1 MSFTLTLLAILY
13 FSSKPLFH
21 RPVAVKDKSIEN
33 HDRSIVVLPFNNLDN
48 DPDNQYFTDG
58 IWIDILNRLCG
69 IRDLRVISRTTS
81 EYFRGSKLTAREIG
95 SKINVNYI
103 LEGDV
108 RRYGGNVWLA
118 VRLVGIENDRNIW
131 SDQYDMPITDIFR
144 IQFTIAEKI
153 ASELRL
159 VFSGQETGHVE
170 EFPTHDP
177 EAYNLCLLGRYFDER
192 RTKEGMEKSI
202 AYYTKATE
210 IDPDYAQAYTGLAYV
225 YFHYTWENFCSRTA
239 GFEKVRESALRALE
253 IDKNQ
258 AEALTILANLSCMD
272 WKWEKA
278 RKEFMHAIECNPN
291 VELAHRYYSFLL
303 EMLGEQEEARRQIDL
318 ARKIDPLSL
327 SVLWNSS
334 ASYYYSGEYEKAL
347 EELRIYRRSIHHSG

>member
-1 MSFTLTLLAILY
+1 
-13 FSSKPLFH
+13 
-21 RPVAVKDKSIEN
+21 
-33 HDRSIVVLPFNNLDN
+33 
-48 DPDNQYFTDG
+48 
-58 IWIDILNRLCG
+58 
-69 IRDLRVISRTTS
+69 
-81 EYFRGSKLTAREIG
+81 
-95 SKINVNYI
+95 
-103 LEGDV
+103 
-108 RRYGGNVWLA
+108 
-118 VRLVGIENDRNIW
+118 
-131 SDQYDMPITDIFR
+131 
-144 IQFTIAEKI
+144 
-153 ASELRL
+153 
-159 VFSGQETGHVE
+159 
-170 EFPTHDP
+170 
-177 EAYNLCLLGRYFDER
+177 
-192 RTKEGMEKSI
+192 MEKSI

-239 GFEKVRESALRALE
+239 GFEKVRLSALRALE

-347 EELRIYRRSIHHSG
+347 EELRILQEIDPSFWLTYVSFLTIYRIQGDEFRAKQAIQMIFQNGASYLHGYADSVNSIYNKSGINGLIMKLIEHEERPYWLAINYAQMNDRERVLELLEKACEMHDIQGPVYFEPLFESFRSDPEIPADHQEDGIISVS

>member
-1 MSFTLTLLAILY
+1 M
-13 FSSKPLFH
+13 
-21 RPVAVKDKSIEN
+21 
-33 HDRSIVVLPFNNLDN
+33 
-48 DPDNQYFTDG
+48 
-58 IWIDILNRLCG
+58 
-69 IRDLRVISRTTS
+69 ISRTTS

-170 EFPTHDP
+170 EIPTHDP

-192 RTKEGMEKSI
+192 RQKKE
-202 AYYTKATE
+202 
-210 IDPDYAQAYTGLAYV
+210 
-225 YFHYTWENFCSRTA
+225 
-239 GFEKVRESALRALE
+239 
-253 IDKNQ
+253 
-258 AEALTILANLSCMD
+258 
-272 WKWEKA
+272 WK
-278 RKEFMHAIECNPN
+278 
-291 VELAHRYYSFLL
+291 
-303 EMLGEQEEARRQIDL
+303 
-318 ARKIDPLSL
+318 
-327 SVLWNSS
+327 
-334 ASYYYSGEYEKAL
+334 KAL
-347 EELRIYRRSIHHSG
+347 HIIPRPLK